1 MEVGKKVEEVKLEA
15 DEVGSVGRMGRV
27 EGGGQSFLF
36 AVAVLRAPGT
46 EVSERRW
53 SVRVRG
59 SECYTIKRGGRR
71 PFWCAASL

>member
-1 MEVGKKVEEVKLEA
+1 MQFFNAVEVGKKVEEVRWGV
-15 DEVGSVGRMGRV
+15 VGVGGV
-27 EGGGQSFLF
+27 SPLLF
-36 AVAVLRAPGT
+36 AVAVLRSASG
-46 EVSERRW
+46 VG